1 MNSFYYKIT
10 CSQFPQISLAGHV
23 RITPPYVHTCRR
35 PDEYILYFI
44 LDGEMF
50 LEEKNDTETNSY
62 HLVPGDFLILD
73 PAFEHYGSKASD
85 CTYYYIHFSCNDFSC
100 TQEHL
105 PDLKETLKALRF
117 SSFSCESSHANE
129 LLYLPKYYHMP
140 QSAMIHLKNCLSA
153 TETAFLESLEGHR
166 LKTSCLFLDFLIEA
180 SRSFTGDI
188 LSGSCLAASGS
199 SATIH
204 RILNY
209 FQDHYMED
217 ISGDSI
223 SDIFQCN
230 FDYIN
235 RKFKQ
240 TTGKTIFYYLNE
252 LRIMMA
258 KQYLQS
264 GYYTISEVA
273 DKTGFHD
280 VYYFSKV
287 FKKYTGISPGKYIV

>member
-23 RITPPYVHTCRR
+23 RITPPYVHTRRR

-50 LEEKNDTETNSY
+50 LEEKNDTESNSY

-73 PAFEHYGSKASD
+73 PAFEHYSSKASD

-117 SSFSCESSHANE
+117 SSFSCESSHENE

-140 QSAMIHLKNCLSA
+140 QSSMIHLKNCLSA

-209 FQDHYMED
+209 FQDH
-217 ISGDSI
+217 
-223 SDIFQCN
+223 
-230 FDYIN
+230 
-235 RKFKQ
+235 
-240 TTGKTIFYYLNE
+240 
-252 LRIMMA
+252 
-258 KQYLQS
+258 
-264 GYYTISEVA
+264 
-273 DKTGFHD
+273 
-280 VYYFSKV
+280 
-287 FKKYTGISPGKYIV
+287 

>member
-1 MNSFYYKIT
+1 
-10 CSQFPQISLAGHV
+10 
-23 RITPPYVHTCRR
+23 
-35 PDEYILYFI
+35 
-44 LDGEMF
+44 
-50 LEEKNDTETNSY
+50 
-62 HLVPGDFLILD
+62 
-73 PAFEHYGSKASD
+73 
-85 CTYYYIHFSCNDFSC
+85 
-100 TQEHL
+100 
-105 PDLKETLKALRF
+105 
-117 SSFSCESSHANE
+117 
-129 LLYLPKYYHMP
+129 
-140 QSAMIHLKNCLSA
+140 MIHLKNCLSA